1 MMHNKDLFSFQN
13 HDMNKAKQSPD
24 GKRLFYVTNRYNL
37 NEILSSGLIAPRAA
51 FGKYYEDLLSIA
63 PGRLPLFA
71 GTIDRSIIEA
81 FSEETSDDA
90 YPAILEVDPAALFGT
105 EIQALQLDGSTVT
118 ISSLTDEMF
127 AVCAPSA
134 VIPRSAFRMVHFLS
148 DRDMADYRA
157 HPLSNVRTDPPGLSV
172 TTDIISEGSVSFS
185 QLKEW
190 MRSLVG
196 IDQPDGY
203 SLSMEDRI
211 GGAVV
216 VAKQFANPDAATMR
230 CLMHY
235 AEGGVR
241 NEKDLAP
248 LPELPRW
255 LNQPLRPRRWEKFT
269 GLPDDE
275 ESSLFR
281 SAVSV
286 LSKIDRHKTSDRV
299 GILGKIREDFRG
311 SVNPSKTTEDLVVQL
326 DRLEDLLNV
335 KEQFKGFKEGGSDVV
350 KALLLVL
357 LKFKLEKFLERQEE
371 KFGDVSS
378 SVRLTAG
385 ILFGLIDGRKILPLS
400 IRDTE
405 LDDHLTFAAA
415 STLATDFQ
423 MIGPRAGHRVEAA
436 DEKSIDDWLE
446 MADFATDPARSTA
459 LAIIEDLG
467 LQGCVETVVIPPS
480 DSPMEMFYT
489 KSHRDGRRK
498 VIAFRM
504 NGEAEVTTV
513 IRPGTFSKQLRSG
526 LPSLS
531 EEMLKRIREQVV

>member
-1 MMHNKDLFSFQN
+1 MYNKNLFSSQN
-13 HDMNKAKQSPD
+13 YDMNEAKRPPD

-51 FGKYYEDLLSIA
+51 FGKYYEDLLSVV
-63 PGRLPLFA
+63 PGRVPLFA
-71 GTIDRSIIEA
+71 GTVDRSIIEA

-105 EIQALQLDGSTVT
+105 EIQALQRDGSTVT
-118 ISSLTDEMF
+118 ISSLTDGIF

-134 VIPRSAFRMVHFLS
+134 VIPRSAFRRVHFLS

-157 HPLSNVRTDPPGLSV
+157 HPLSNVRTDPPGFSV
-172 TTDIISEGSVSFS
+172 TTGIISEGSVSFS

-190 MRSLVG
+190 MRGLAH

-248 LPELPRW
+248 LPELPQW
-255 LNQPLRPRRWEKFT
+255 LNQPLRPRRWAKFT
-269 GLPDDE
+269 DLPDDE

-299 GILGKIREDFRG
+299 GILGEIREDFEG
-311 SVNPSKTTEDLVVQL
+311 SVNPSKTTKDLVVQL
-326 DRLEDLLNV
+326 ERLEDLLNV

-357 LKFKLEKFLERQEE
+357 LRFKLEKFLERQEE
-371 KFGDVSS
+371 KFGHVSS

-400 IRDTE
+400 LRDPE
-405 LDDHLTFAAA
+405 LDDQLTFAAA

-423 MIGPRAGHRVEAA
+423 MIGPRADHRVEAT

-446 MADFATDPARSTA
+446 VADFATEPARAMA

-467 LQGCVETVVIPPS
+467 LQGCVETVVIPPG

-504 NGEAEVTTV
+504 NGEAEVITEV
-513 IRPGTFSKQLRSG
+513 KRDAFISQVQSEDH
-526 LPSLS
+526 SIS
-531 EEMLKRIREQVV
+531 EELLAGIREQIG